1 MKTLICDFSFVNPQL
16 GPLVPAP
23 WKMSMSYW
31 GQEDRD
37 VCFVIVA
44 LMTFLSFLGT
54 LQHNSR
60 WNLWSTKYFFLL
72 PLHLCIPLNCDL
84 VIPRCKSWCCS
95 EITLEGRKLSVLP
108 LIWFTGNCRSW
119 KYLRD
124 YPVYLLIFLDE
135 KTVQGLSNMFRVTQ
149 CLIRVKNL
157 FLISNPVLFS

>member
-1 MKTLICDFSFVNPQL
+1 
-16 GPLVPAP
+16 
-23 WKMSMSYW
+23 MS
-31 GQEDRD
+31 
-37 VCFVIVA
+37 A
-44 LMTFLSFLGT
+44 LLLLPSWLSWVFWEPSNITADG
-54 LQHNSR
+54 
-60 WNLWSTKYFFLL
+60 NLWSTKYFFLL

-149 CLIRVKNL
+149 QAADQGVKPRQCDTQMHSHHITL
-157 FLISNPVLFS
+157 PFLYLLLQHTTLAK